1 MKKDLRE
8 VYQPGIVAA
17 LTLQAADGGLPDQAT
32 GEVKPVLRVTPN
44 HSYWIMPDGSVE
56 DVHADLGANADGSKY
71 SHGIFAAN
79 WVKLRRQEPQRFAAS
94 ERVTADRIERRARE
108 LERII
113 AAEESESE
121 STSPY
126 TEVGGRW
133 FDEEGKEVAT
143 ETVRA
148 YRPTT
153 PTGKALEGFDAHPG
167 ELAYKH
173 AAQEQGWLRVR
184 PQTIGTET
192 VIFVEGI
199 DVKSITPGQQAVID
213 RDVVQ
218 AGYTLRLLGGGAM
231 GNRKGYKLGGAGSG
245 N

>member
-1 MKKDLRE
+1 ML
-8 VYQPGIVAA
+8 
-17 LTLQAADGGLPDQAT
+17 QAT
-32 GEVKPVLRVTPN
+32 GSR
-44 HSYWIMPDGSVE
+44 
-56 DVHADLGANADGSKY
+56 
-71 SHGIFAAN
+71 
-79 WVKLRRQEPQRFAAS
+79 
-94 ERVTADRIERRARE
+94 RIERRARE

-113 AAEESESE
+113 AAEERPSESL
-121 STSPY
+121 SPY

-133 FDEEGKEVAT
+133 FDEEGNEASE

-173 AAQEQGWLRVR
+173 AAQEQGCLGVR

-199 DVKSITPGQQAVID
+199 DPKSITPGQQAVID

-218 AGYTLRLLGGGAM
+218 AGYTLKQLDGGAM
-231 GNRKGYKLGGAGSG
+231 GNRKGYKLGAAGSG